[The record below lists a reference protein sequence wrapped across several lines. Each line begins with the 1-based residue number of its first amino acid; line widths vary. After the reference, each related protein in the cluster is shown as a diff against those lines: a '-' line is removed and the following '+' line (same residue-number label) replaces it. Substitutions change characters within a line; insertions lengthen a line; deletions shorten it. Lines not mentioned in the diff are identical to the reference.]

1 MAKRIVF
8 IILIIGQFVYGQK
21 GFSVSGEI
29 SSEGNSMPYTNIY
42 LETTSHGTVSNADGY
57 YEIKNVPANTYTI
70 VVSMTGFKTIRK
82 KVTIEGNTTLNFNLE
97 TELLD
102 EIVITG
108 TRTFKRQNNS
118 AVIVNILNS
127 ESLNSLQACNLSDGL
142 KFQPGLRVETD
153 CQTCNYTQLR
163 INGLGG
169 GYSQILINGRP
180 IFSPLT
186 GLYGLEQIPVN
197 MIERIETIR
206 GGGSSLYGSSAI
218 GGVVNVITKIPKN
231 DNFEVNYTYQ
241 NINSGA
247 DDHMVTGNATVISKS
262 EKAGVSLFI
271 NNRNRDLYDHNDDN
285 FSELTSLKNNS
296 FGANA
301 FFLPSENQKFEVSF
315 SKLNEY
321 RYGGEMVD
329 RPSYLTQQAE
339 ERTHDVVMGSLDYQI
354 NFNND
359 NSSLI
364 TYFAGQQ
371 TDRDHYT
378 GIFPDDEDEIQ
389 NHIENAP
396 YGTSK
401 TTTLQG
407 GVQLNHRL
415 NDFLN
420 GTNVLTIG
428 SEYLVDDVLDVI
440 DSYNYKIDQTTKNLG
455 TFFQSDWEITQK
467 LNLLSGFRVDSNNL
481 VDNLI
486 VSPRFS
492 LLYKSES
499 NVQLR
504 ATWSTGF
511 RAPQAFDTDLHIAFA
526 GGGVSRISLDDDL
539 VEEQSNSFSAS
550 INYDKSTENFIAGF
564 TVEGFYTKLKDAF
577 YLNPIGEDEFGQRFE
592 KQNGD
597 AAVVQGITIETRA
610 NYKRKMQLEAGFTL
624 QTSEFST
631 AVETIEGLTP
641 RREFLR
647 TPNKYGFATLS
658 YIPNNKFN
666 TNLNY
671 VYTGDMLIAHFAGA
685 PEQTVNEYKTT
696 LSFHEFSWRTSYRFD
711 IDNIGAGLE
720 VFGGIKNIF
729 NAYQDDFDT
738 GKNRDSNY
746 VYGPGMP
753 RTFFIGLRI
762 LSL

>member
-1 MAKRIVF
+1 MSSRVLLV
-8 IILIIGQFVYGQK
+8 ILATLQFAYAQSK
-21 GFSVSGEI
+21 HTISGYVT
-29 SSEGNSMPYTNIY
+29 SNGTPLTYANIY
-42 LETTSHGTVSNADGY
+42 LETTPTGAVSRSDGF
-57 YEIKNVPANTYTI
+57 YELKNIETNTYTI
-70 VVSMTGFKTIRK
+70 VASMTGYKTQRK
-82 KVTIEGNTTLNFNLE
+82 QIKVDDNLTLNFDLE
-97 TELLD
+97 TESLD
-102 EIVITG
+102 EVVITG
-108 TRTFKRQNNS
+108 TRTFKRKTNS

-127 ESLNSLQACNLSDGL
+127 ESLNTLQACNLSDGL

-218 GGVVNVITKIPKN
+218 GGVVNVITKVPKTN
-231 DNFEVNYTYQ
+231 NFDVNYTYQ
-241 NINSGA
+241 NINGGA
-247 DDHMVTGNATVISKS
+247 DDHMVSGNATVVSKS
-262 EKAGVSLFI
+262 KNAGVSLFI
-271 NNRNRDLYDHNDDN
+271 NNRNRDMYDHNDDN
-285 FSELTSLKNNS
+285 FSELTTLKNNS
-296 FGANA
+296 FGANF
-301 FFLPSENQKFEVSF
+301 FFLPSENQKLEASF

-321 RYGGEMVD
+321 RYGGEMID
-329 RPSYLTQQAE
+329 GPAYLTQQAE
-339 ERTHDVVMGSLDYQI
+339 ERTHDVIMGSLDYQI
-354 NFNND
+354 NFNNN

-378 GIFPDDEDEIQ
+378 GVFPDDTNEIEA
-389 NHIENAP
+389 HISNPP

-401 TTTLQG
+401 TVTLQG
-407 GVQLNHRL
+407 GAQFNHRL
-415 NDFLN
+415 NNFFN
-420 GTNVLTIG
+420 GSNVLTIG
-428 SEYLVDDVLDVI
+428 SEYLVDDVQDVI
-440 DSYNYKIDQTTKNLG
+440 ESYNYNIDQTTKNLG
-455 TFFQSDWEITQK
+455 TFFQSDWEITPK

-526 GGGVSRISLDDDL
+526 GGGISRVSLDDDL
-539 VEEQSNSFSAS
+539 VEERSNSFSAS
-550 INYDKSTENFIAGF
+550 INYDKASEKFIAGF
-564 TVEGFYTKLKDAF
+564 TLEGFYTKLKDAF
-577 YLNPIGEDEFGQRFE
+577 YLNPIGEDEFGQLFE

-597 AAVVQGITIETRA
+597 AAAVQGITLEARA
-610 NYKRKMQLEAGFTL
+610 NYNKKVQLEAGFTI
-624 QTSEFST
+624 QKSEFDT
-631 AVETIEGLTP
+631 AVETIEGLNP

-647 TPNKYGFATLS
+647 TPNHYGFATLS
-658 YIPNNKFN
+658 YMPNNRFN

-685 PEQTVNEYKTT
+685 PEQLINEYKTT
-696 LSFHEFSWRTSYRFD
+696 ASFHEFSWRSSYRF
-711 IDNIGAGLE
+711 NLNNLNTGLE
-720 VFGGIKNIF
+720 IFGGVKNIF
-729 NAYQDDFDT
+729 NAYQNDFDT

-753 RTFFIGLRI
+753 RTFFIGLKV
-762 LSL
+762 LSI

>member
-21 GFSVSGEI
+21 GFTISGEI
-29 SSEGNSMPYTNIY
+29 SSESNPMPYTNIY
-42 LETTSHGTVSNADGY
+42 LETTSYGTVSNDDGY

-241 NINSGA
+241 NINGGS
-247 DDHMVTGNATVISKS
+247 DDHMVSGNATVVSKS

-301 FFLPSENQKFEVSF
+301 FFLPSENQKLEVSF

-329 RPSYLTQQAE
+329 GPAYLTQQAE

-354 NFNND
+354 NFNKD

-389 NHIENAP
+389 NHIANPP

-440 DSYNYKIDQTTKNLG
+440 DSYNYKIDQTTKNSG

-481 VDNLI
+481 VDKLI

-539 VEEQSNSFSAS
+539 VEERSNSFSAS

-597 AAVVQGITIETRA
+597 AAVVQGITLETRA

-624 QTSEFST
+624 QTSEFNT
-631 AVETIEGLTP
+631 AVETIEGLAP

-647 TPNKYGFATLS
+647 TPNEYGFATLS
-658 YIPNNKFN
+658 YMPNNKFN

-696 LSFHEFSWRTSYRFD
+696 PSFHEFSWRTSYRLD
-711 IDNIGAGLE
+711 IDNIGTGLE

>member
-1 MAKRIVF
+1 M
-8 IILIIGQFVYGQK
+8 GQFTYAQK
-21 GFSVSGEI
+21 GFTISGEI
-29 SSEGNSMPYTNIY
+29 TSDGNTLPYTNIY
-42 LETTSHGTVSNADGY
+42 LETTAYGSVSNAEGY
-57 YEIKNVPANTYTI
+57 YKIKDVPANTYTI
-70 VVSMTGFKTIRK
+70 VVSMTGFKTIREK
-82 KVTIEGNTTLNFNLE
+82 IKVERDITLNFDLE

-127 ESLNSLQACNLSDGL
+127 ESLNALQACNLSDGL

-218 GGVVNVITKIPKN
+218 GGVVNVITKIPKT

-241 NINSGA
+241 NINGGA
-247 DDHMVTGNATVISKS
+247 DDHMVSGNATVVSES
-262 EKAGVSLFI
+262 EKAGISLFI
-271 NNRNRDLYDHNDDN
+271 NNRNRDLYDHNGDN

-296 FGANA
+296 FGANF
-301 FFLPSENQKFEVSF
+301 FFLPSKNQKLEASF

-329 RPSYLTQQAE
+329 GPAYLTQQAE

-378 GIFPDDEDEIQ
+378 GIFPDDADKIQ
-389 NHIENAP
+389 NHIANPP
-396 YGTSK
+396 YGISK

-407 GVQLNHRL
+407 GIQFNHRL
-415 NDFLN
+415 NDFLK
-420 GTNVLTIG
+420 GTNVLTFG

-440 DSYNYKIDQTTKNLG
+440 NSYKYKIDQTTKNLG

-481 VDNLI
+481 VDDLV

-492 LLYKSES
+492 LLYKSDS

-526 GGGVSRISLDDDL
+526 GGGVSRISLDEDL
-539 VEEQSNSFSAS
+539 VEERSNSFSAS

-564 TVEGFYTKLKDAF
+564 TLEGFYTKLRDAF

-597 AAVVQGITIETRA
+597 AAVVQGITLETRA
-610 NYKRKMQLEAGFTL
+610 NYKRKIQLEAGFTL
-624 QTSEFST
+624 QTSEFDT

-647 TPNKYGFATLS
+647 TPNEYGFATLS
-658 YIPNNKFN
+658 FIPNDRFN
-666 TNLNY
+666 TNFNY
-671 VYTGDMLIAHFAGA
+671 VYTSDMLIAHFAGA
-685 PEQTVNEYKTT
+685 PEQSINEYKTT
-696 LSFHEFSWRTSYRFD
+696 PAFHEFSWSTSYRFD
-711 IDNIGAGLE
+711 IDNLGTGLE

-746 VYGPGMP
+746 VYGPGIP
-753 RTFFIGLRI
+753 RTFFVGLRI

>member
-301 FFLPSENQKFEVSF
+301 FFLPSENQKLEVSF

-371 TDRDHYT
+371 TDRNHYT

-467 LNLLSGFRVDSNNL
+467 LNLLSGFRVDRNNL

-486 VSPRFS
+486 VSPCFS

-631 AVETIEGLTP
+631 AVETIEGLAP

-696 LSFHEFSWRTSYRFD
+696 PSFHEFSWRTSYRFD